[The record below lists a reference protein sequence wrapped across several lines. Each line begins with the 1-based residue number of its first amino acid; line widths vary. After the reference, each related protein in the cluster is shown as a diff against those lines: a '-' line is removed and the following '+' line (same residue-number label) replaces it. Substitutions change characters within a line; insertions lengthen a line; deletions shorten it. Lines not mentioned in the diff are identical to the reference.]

1 MANRACSGL
10 DGVIAAPVG
19 KRNDV
24 VLSHHKVVEHS
35 HVYHLEQILRRVVT
49 ALSASEGSTMP
60 EGWLWASMTAAAFLL
75 RAALTTSRGEWCPH

>member
-35 HVYHLEQILRRVVT
+35 HVYHLEQILETSGNSLVGIRGVDHAGGVVVGQYDRCGV
-49 ALSASEGSTMP
+49 SVEGR
-60 EGWLWASMTAAAFLL
+60 LDH
-75 RAALTTSRGEWCPH
+75 LTG